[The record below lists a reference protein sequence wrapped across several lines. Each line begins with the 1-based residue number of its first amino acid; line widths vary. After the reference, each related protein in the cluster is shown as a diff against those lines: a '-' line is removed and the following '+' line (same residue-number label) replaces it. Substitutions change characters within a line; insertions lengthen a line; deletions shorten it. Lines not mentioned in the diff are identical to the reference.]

1 MRTILRGGRVV
12 DGTGA
17 PAVAADV
24 EVVDGRIGRI
34 GDVGSTNG
42 AEVIDLDGLVL
53 APGFIDIHTHF
64 DAQLFWDADFTPSC
78 WHGVTT
84 AIQGNCGF
92 GIAPTRPHERDLIM
106 QTLEFVEGMN
116 VNTLRSGIDW
126 CFESFPEYLSVLR
139 ERPKRINLGSYIGH
153 TPVRTYVMGAEDA
166 VRRTATADE
175 VAQMRQIVVE
185 AMDAGA
191 SGFSS
196 SFAPSHN
203 GAHGMPVPSRLADV
217 HELRA
222 LCSAVAA
229 SGRGIVEITY
239 GPQMEIE
246 DAARWAAELG
256 VRVTW
261 GALLTGLFGPHGTT
275 IDMLDR
281 ATAISSDIWPQ
292 VSCREIVFLMTMEDP
307 YYFGTAPSFKRVLQA
322 PRHERIEVYRDL
334 AWREQ
339 AKADIPIHRPDAYEK
354 ASIAES
360 VRFADDRG
368 RPWAD
373 VARERNVHPFDLWLD
388 TAIAEDLTTRFRIV
402 SRNADEVELAQ
413 LLRDPR
419 TVLGAH
425 DAGAHVEMLCDSCY
439 PTHLLGHW
447 VREKQALSLEQ
458 AVWRL
463 SGQPADLWRI
473 RDRGI
478 IRCGYHADL
487 VAFDPDSVAA
497 MPAERV
503 FDFPANGDRLVSRST
518 GIHHIWVN
526 GKATRLGGEDIAGA
540 APGVVV

>member
-1 MRTILRGGRVV
+1 MRSILRGGRVV

-17 PAVAADV
+17 PAVAGDV

-34 GDVGSTNG
+34 GDVGSHSG
-42 AEVIDLDGLVL
+42 AHVIDLDGLVL

-126 CFESFPEYLSVLR
+126 CFETFPEYLSVLR
-139 ERPKRINLGSYIGH
+139 ERPKRINLGSYLGH
-153 TPVRTYVMGAEDA
+153 TPVRTYVMGADDA
-166 VRRTATADE
+166 VRRVATEDE
-175 VAQMRQIVVE
+175 VAQMRRIVVD
-185 AMDAGA
+185 AMEAGA
-191 SGFSS
+191 TGFSS

-222 LCSAVAA
+222 LCSAVAD

-239 GPQMEIE
+239 GPQMQIE
-246 DAARWAAELG
+246 DAARWAEELG

-275 IDMLDR
+275 IEMLDR
-281 ATAISSDIWPQ
+281 ATAISGDIWPQ
-292 VSCREIVFLMTMEDP
+292 VSCREIVFSMALEDP

-322 PRHERIEVYRDL
+322 PRAERIAVYRDR
-334 AWREQ
+334 AWREE
-339 AKADIPIHRPDAYEK
+339 AKADIPIHRPDAYVK
-354 ASIAES
+354 TSIAES
-360 VRFADDRG
+360 VVFAGDRG
-368 RPWAD
+368 RSLVD
-373 VARERNVHPFDLWLD
+373 LARERNVHPFDLWLD
-388 TAIAEDLTTRFRIV
+388 IAIAEELTTRFRIV
-402 SRNADEVELAQ
+402 SRNADEVELTQ

-419 TVLGAH
+419 IVLGAH

-439 PTHLLGHW
+439 PTHLLGYW
-447 VREKQALSLEQ
+447 VRQKQAISLEQ

-473 RDRGI
+473 RERGTI
-478 IRCGYHADL
+478 KSGYHADL
-487 VAFDPDSVAA
+487 VAFDPDTVAA
-497 MPAERV
+497 LPADRV
-503 FDFPANGDRLVSRST
+503 FDFPANGDRLVSRSN

-526 GKATRLGGEDIAGA
+526 GQATRHDGEDIAGA
-540 APGVVV
+540 AAGVMV

>member
-1 MRTILRGGRVV
+1 MRSILRGGRVI

-17 PAVAADV
+17 PAAAGDV
-24 EVVDGRIGRI
+24 EIVDGRIGRI
-34 GDVGSTNG
+34 GDVGSDSG
-42 AEVIDLDGLVL
+42 ASVIDLDGLVL

-92 GIAPTRPHERDLIM
+92 GIAPTRPHERDLMM

-126 CFESFPEYLSVLR
+126 CFETFPEYLSVLR
-139 ERPKRINLGSYIGH
+139 ERPKRINLGSYVGH

-166 VRRTATADE
+166 VRRAATEDE

-203 GAHGMPVPSRLADV
+203 GAHGMPVPRRLADV

-222 LCSAVAA
+222 LCGAVAD

-239 GPQMEIE
+239 GPQMQIE

-281 ATAISSDIWPQ
+281 ATAISGDIWPQ

-322 PRHERIEVYRDL
+322 PRDERIAVYRDL
-334 AWREQ
+334 AWREE
-339 AKADIPIHRPDAYEK
+339 AKADIPIHRADAYEK
-354 ASIAES
+354 TS
-360 VRFADDRG
+360 DRK
-368 RPWAD
+368 
-373 VARERNVHPFDLWLD
+373 
-388 TAIAEDLTTRFRIV
+388 
-402 SRNADEVELAQ
+402 S
-413 LLRDPR
+413 
-419 TVLGAH
+419 
-425 DAGAHVEMLCDSCY
+425 
-439 PTHLLGHW
+439 
-447 VREKQALSLEQ
+447 
-458 AVWRL
+458 
-463 SGQPADLWRI
+463 
-473 RDRGI
+473 
-478 IRCGYHADL
+478 
-487 VAFDPDSVAA
+487 
-497 MPAERV
+497 
-503 FDFPANGDRLVSRST
+503 
-518 GIHHIWVN
+518 
-526 GKATRLGGEDIAGA
+526 TRLNSSHGYISYA
-540 APGVVV
+540 VFCLKKK

>member
-1 MRTILRGGRVV
+1 MRSILRGGRII

-17 PAVAADV
+17 PATASDV
-24 EVVDGRIGRI
+24 EIIDGRIGRT
-34 GDVGSTNG
+34 GDVGSLSG
-42 AEVIDLDGLVL
+42 ALVVDLDGLVL

-126 CFESFPEYLSVLR
+126 CFETFPEYLSVLR
-139 ERPKRINLGSYIGH
+139 DRPKRINLGSYVGH

-166 VRRTATADE
+166 VRRAATEDE

-222 LCSAVAA
+222 LCSAVAD

-239 GPQMEIE
+239 GPQMQIE

-275 IDMLDR
+275 IEMLDR
-281 ATAISSDIWPQ
+281 ATAISGDIWPQ

-322 PRHERIEVYRDL
+322 PRNERIEVYRDL
-334 AWREQ
+334 AWREA
-339 AKADIPIHRPDAYEK
+339 AKADIPIHRPNAYEK
-354 ASIAES
+354 TSIAES
-360 VRFADDRG
+360 VAFAGDRG
-368 RPWAD
+368 RSLAD
-373 VARERNVHPFDLWLD
+373 LAHERNVHPFDLWLD
-388 TAIAEDLTTRFRIV
+388 IAIAEDLTTRFRIV
-402 SRNADEVELAQ
+402 SRNADEVELTQ

-419 TVLGAH
+419 IVLGAH
-425 DAGAHVEMLCDSCY
+425 DAGAHVEMLCDSCF
-439 PTHLLGHW
+439 PTHLLGYW
-447 VREKQALSLEQ
+447 VRQKQALSLEQ

-463 SGQPADLWRI
+463 TGQPADLWRL
-473 RDRGI
+473 RERGLI
-478 IRCGYHADL
+478 QSGYHADL

-497 MPAERV
+497 LPADRV

-526 GKATRLGGEDIAGA
+526 GQPTRCDGEDIAGA